1 MLNTDEELNK
11 INSNNEEQN
20 NNNNNKKKDVGILKN
35 FHSDKNLNS
44 IFKKY

>member
-20 NNNNNKKKDVGILKN
+20 NNNDNKKKRCWN
-35 FHSDKNLNS
+35 
-44 IFKKY
+44 FKKFS